1 MRRESEETAGF
12 DVEVSASL
20 SADELT
26 FREAAEVSSRTWA
39 EPDGGGTSGSER
51 TGLPRPVRPGA
62 VYTDVH
68 VDYRLASRLRSE
80 ETPQDPRHT

>member
-1 MRRESEETAGF
+1 MRHENEEAAAF
-12 DVEVSASL
+12 DVEVSASV

-26 FREAAEVSSRTWA
+26 FREAAEVSSHTWA
-39 EPDGGGTSGSER
+39 EPAGEGTSGSER
-51 TGLPRPVRPGA
+51 TGLPRPVRPGE

-68 VDYRLASRLRSE
+68 VDYRLASRLRLD